1 MKIAIFGLGYVG
13 SVSAA
18 CFCELGHEVIGVD
31 INSLKVYMINQGKNP
46 VVEPGLQPLIK
57 KYVEQGCLRAT
68 EDVREAIEFA
78 DVSLVYV
85 GTPSLMNGQ
94 LDISHVENVFSQI
107 GAEFSKLNKYHVVA
121 LRSSLLP
128 DAFFN
133 ELLPKLIQT
142 AKKEIGKDFG
152 IAVYPEFL
160 REGTAIADFFEPPK
174 VVIGEYDE
182 RSGDVICELNKEFN
196 APIFRTDFANAG
208 MVKYVDNSFHAL
220 KIGFANEVGRI
231 CQRLKIDSHKV
242 MEIFCSDHKL
252 NISIAYL
259 KPGFAFGGSCLP
271 KDVRAISYKAKQL
284 DIEVPLLNHV
294 MQSNDEHI

>member
-1 MKIAIFGLGYVG
+1 M
-13 SVSAA
+13 
-18 CFCELGHEVIGVD
+18 
-31 INSLKVYMINQGKNP
+31 
-46 VVEPGLQPLIK
+46 
-57 KYVEQGCLRAT
+57 
-68 EDVREAIEFA
+68 
-78 DVSLVYV
+78 
-85 GTPSLMNGQ
+85 
-94 LDISHVENVFSQI
+94 
-107 GAEFSKLNKYHVVA
+107 
-121 LRSSLLP
+121 P
-128 DAFFN
+128 DAFLN

-182 RSGDVICELNKEFN
+182 RSGDVIYELN

-231 CQRLKIDSHKV
+231 CKRLKIDSHKV

-252 NISIAYL
+252 NISTAYL
-259 KPGFAFGGSCLP
+259 SLSAS
-271 KDVRAISYKAKQL
+271 
-284 DIEVPLLNHV
+284 
-294 MQSNDEHI
+294 